1 MKNILAIQSHVVF
14 GHAGNSAAE
23 FPMRRLGANV
33 WPLNTVQFSNHTQY
47 GKWTG
52 CVMPPAH
59 LTEIVQG
66 IADIN
71 QLQRCDAVLSGY
83 LGSAE
88 QGEHI
93 LGIVRQVKSA
103 NPAAKYFCD
112 PVMGHPE
119 KGCIVAPGVAEF
131 HVRYALPASDIIAP
145 NLVELEILCGHPVAN
160 VNEAVLAAR
169 ELIAQGPEVVL
180 VKHLSRA
187 GLSMDRFEMLLVT
200 AQEAWHISRPLVDF
214 GLRQP
219 VGVGDVTSGLLLVK
233 LHFIGLQSAVPLI
246 DINVAGKYGVIRIV
260 AFRMIGID
268 RHRQVVGFPFNQR
281 TIVAWYAK
289 HTLRG
294 EIGSE
299 ALLAIQGAGNHGGQ
313 EAGNTFFHTLY
324 LLFRHRVAAACKR
337 SEPNVLV

>member
-52 CVMPPAH
+52 SVMPASH
-59 LTEIVQG
+59 LSDIVQG
-66 IADIN
+66 IADIG

-93 LGIVRQVKSA
+93 LSVVRQVKAA
-103 NPAAKYFCD
+103 NPQAKYFCD

-131 HVRYALPASDIIAP
+131 HTRSAMPASDIIAP
-145 NLVELEILCGHPVAN
+145 NLLELEILSGHAVNSVA
-160 VNEAVLAAR
+160 EAVSTAR
-169 ELIAQGPEVVL
+169 ELIAQGPQIVL
-180 VKHLSRA
+180 VKHLARA
-187 GLSMDRFEMLLVT
+187 GYQQDRFEMLLVT
-200 AQEAWHISRPLVDF
+200 AQEAWHIHRPLVDF
-214 GLRQP
+214 GERQP

-233 LHFIGLQSAVPLI
+233 LLQGA
-246 DINVAGKYGVIRIV
+246 
-260 AFRMIGID
+260 
-268 RHRQVVGFPFNQR
+268 
-281 TIVAWYAK
+281 
-289 HTLRG
+289 TLR
-294 EIGSE
+294 E
-299 ALLAIQGAGNHGGQ
+299 ALEHVTAAVYDVMVVTKKMAEYELQ
-313 EAGNTFFHTLY
+313 L
-324 LLFRHRVAAACKR
+324 VAAQDGIAKP
-337 SEPNVLV
+337 EHYFTAVKL

>member
-52 CVMPPAH
+52 SVMPASH
-59 LTEIVQG
+59 LSEIVQG
-66 IADIN
+66 IADIG

-93 LGIVRQVKSA
+93 LSIVRKVKEA
-103 NPAAKYFCD
+103 NPQAKYFCD

-131 HVRYALPASDIIAP
+131 HTRYAMPASDIIAP
-145 NLVELEILCGHPVAN
+145 NLIELEILSGHA
-160 VNEAVLAAR
+160 VNTVEEAVATAR
-169 ELIAQGPEVVL
+169 ELIAKGPQIVL
-180 VKHLSRA
+180 VKHLARA
-187 GLSMDRFEMLLVT
+187 AYQQDRFEMLLVT
-200 AQEAWHISRPLVDF
+200 ADEAWHIHRPLVDF
-214 GLRQP
+214 GDRQP

-233 LHFIGLQSAVPLI
+233 LLQGA
-246 DINVAGKYGVIRIV
+246 
-260 AFRMIGID
+260 
-268 RHRQVVGFPFNQR
+268 
-281 TIVAWYAK
+281 
-289 HTLRG
+289 TLR
-294 EIGSE
+294 E
-299 ALLAIQGAGNHGGQ
+299 ALEHVTAAVYDVMVVTKKMEEYELQ
-313 EAGNTFFHTLY
+313 L
-324 LLFRHRVAAACKR
+324 VAAQEGIAKP
-337 SEPNVLV
+337 EHYFTAVKL

>member
-52 CVMPPAH
+52 SVMPPEH
-59 LTEIVQG
+59 LTDVVQG
-66 IADIN
+66 IADIGK
-71 QLQRCDAVLSGY
+71 LGSCDAVLSGY

-93 LGIVRQVKSA
+93 LGIVRQVKAA
-103 NPAAKYFCD
+103 NPQAKYFCD

-119 KGCIVAPGVAEF
+119 KGCIVAPGVADF

-145 NLVELEILCGHPVAN
+145 NLIELEILCGHAVNN
-160 VNEAVLAAR
+160 VQEAVDAAR
-169 ELIAQGPEVVL
+169 ELIGQGPEIVL
-180 VKHLSRA
+180 VKHLARA
-187 GLSMDRFEMLLVT
+187 GIDLTRFEMLLVT
-200 AQEAWHISRPLVDF
+200 ADEAWHISRPLVDF

-233 LHFIGLQSAVPLI
+233 LL
-246 DINVAGKYGVIRIV
+246 
-260 AFRMIGID
+260 
-268 RHRQVVGFPFNQR
+268 
-281 TIVAWYAK
+281 
-289 HTLRG
+289 
-294 EIGSE
+294 
-299 ALLAIQGAGNHGGQ
+299 QGAGLRDALEHVTAAVYEVMVTTQ
-313 EAGNTFFHTLY
+313 SMEEYELQV
-324 LLFRHRVAAACKR
+324 VAAQDRIARPEHCFSATR
-337 SEPNVLV
+337 L

>member
-52 CVMPPAH
+52 SVMPPEH
-59 LTEIVQG
+59 LTDVVQG
-66 IADIN
+66 IADIG
-71 QLQRCDAVLSGY
+71 QLSRCDAVLSGY

-93 LGIVRQVKSA
+93 LGIVRKVKAA
-103 NPAAKYFCD
+103 NPQAKYFCD

-119 KGCIVAPGVAEF
+119 KGCIVAPGVADF

-145 NLVELEILCGHPVAN
+145 NLIELEILCGHAVNN
-160 VNEAVLAAR
+160 VQDAVNAAR
-169 ELIAQGPEVVL
+169 ELIAQGPEIVL
-180 VKHLSRA
+180 VKHLARA
-187 GLSMDRFEMLLVT
+187 GMNQTRFEMLLVT
-200 AQEAWHISRPLVDF
+200 SDEAWHISRPLVDF

-233 LHFIGLQSAVPLI
+233 LLQGAALRDALEHVTAAVYEVMVTTQSMEEYEL
-246 DINVAGKYGVIRIV
+246 
-260 AFRMIGID
+260 
-268 RHRQVVGFPFNQR
+268 QVV
-281 TIVAWYAK
+281 
-289 HTLRG
+289 
-294 EIGSE
+294 
-299 ALLAIQGAGNHGGQ
+299 
-313 EAGNTFFHTLY
+313 
-324 LLFRHRVAAACKR
+324 AAQDRIASPEHYFSATR
-337 SEPNVLV
+337 L